1 MKGKIFQRA
10 LTLPLSRRWRG
21 KMKRKEFNRTPHFY
35 SLPQGERREKREIYL
50 IKSILFVFVNLG
62 VLNV

>member
-1 MKGKIFQRA
+1 
-10 LTLPLSRRWRG
+10 
-21 KMKRKEFNRTPHFY
+21 MKRKEFNSTPHFA

-62 VLNV
+62 VFKV